1 MSTMCLIWQ
10 LGVLGVSS
18 PPLMANCLTSG
29 TIDLSMIPVPDVV
42 LSGTSL
48 GNVKQKNSNNLL
60 YTFNDSV
67 RPRKRISKRLQ
78 IEISNEDFKSKPSL
92 CFKLPVLY
100 FISSTMRRRLHYNAK
115 PFTPLP
121 KYSHVSMYVV
131 TLPKGKQHEQVKN

>member
-48 GNVKQKNSNNLL
+48 GNVKPKNSNNLL
-60 YTFNDSV
+60 YTINDSV
-67 RPRKRISKRLQ
+67 RPRKRISKRL
-78 IEISNEDFKSKPSL
+78 
-92 CFKLPVLY
+92 
-100 FISSTMRRRLHYNAK
+100 
-115 PFTPLP
+115 
-121 KYSHVSMYVV
+121 
-131 TLPKGKQHEQVKN
+131 